1 MQMQEIVAG
10 DSSNTIFSISLTTL
24 VCATEH
30 SPAQSRSPLVEG
42 TPKQMMQSSIHDGD
56 RGLDEER
63 PCNVCF
69 RFEFLDRCFAWF
81 VDRFVLASHAVC
93 LAFSL
98 LFVEFLVLLRIL
110 PQYAA
115 VSWQKQKTRWFFVT
129 VATSACTRCALLL
142 FLPIY

>member
-1 MQMQEIVAG
+1 MDGEVIPAG
-10 DSSNTIFSISLTTL
+10 CAVHVTDSDTTDSG
-24 VCATEH
+24 E
-30 SPAQSRSPLVEG
+30 
-42 TPKQMMQSSIHDGD
+42 SSIHDGD

-81 VDRFVLASHAVC
+81 VECFVLASHAVC

-115 VSWQKQKTRWFFVT
+115 VSWQTWRWFFVR